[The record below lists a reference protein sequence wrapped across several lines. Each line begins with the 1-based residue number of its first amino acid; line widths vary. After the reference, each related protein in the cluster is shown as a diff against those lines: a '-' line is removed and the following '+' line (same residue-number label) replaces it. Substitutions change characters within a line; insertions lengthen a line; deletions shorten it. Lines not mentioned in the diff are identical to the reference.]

1 MRSRRTI
8 MLARLR
14 SIPLRPDWL
23 ILGAILILAIVLRVH
38 KIGAQSLWYDEGNSA
53 RIAERSLA
61 LIVEGAAGDIHP
73 PLYYIA
79 LKYWRAVF
87 GESEAALRSFSAVCS
102 VLTVL
107 FAYLIGRDAFGR
119 HVGLVAAFLLA
130 VMPFAIYYAQ
140 EARMYAL
147 LALCAAASTWAM
159 VRMGR
164 LGIGDWRVGI
174 RDWRSPISNPQSLI
188 LASLYV
194 SATAAGLWTHY
205 AYPFVMIA
213 QGIAYLVLTQFRA
226 CAARS
231 QRDAFMRYILANV
244 ISIAIFLPW
253 LPVAIRQVLGWGVER
268 PAYAFGAALLD
279 AYRALIVGRTL
290 PPDQALL
297 SVGLFTMCVALGV
310 GLSRQ
315 EGLAERLAML
325 ALMGAPLIL
334 LLALG
339 LYREAYL
346 KFLLVCVLPLC
357 VLAARGIVEIGD
369 RGWEIVNPQS
379 PILNLLITAIAC
391 IPAATLIPAL
401 RNLYDNP
408 AYARDDYRG
417 IQRLIA
423 ADARPDDAVLFLA
436 PNQWEVFTYYQRDDR
451 NLFPLAYRPATYEA
465 VAAQMQAIASAH
477 RRIFA
482 LYFAERDADPEGWYE
497 LWMSGSL
504 YKAHERWV
512 GNIRLAIYDTGA
524 DRDVWPVAAGA
535 AFGDAITLVEAR
547 GRFGE
552 ARRGDVVPI
561 ELTWQAQA
569 RPEQRYKVFVHIG
582 PPDGPPVAQHDSE
595 PVAGY
600 RPTDSWSPDERI
612 TDRRGAWIAPETPSG
627 TYGVFVGLYDP
638 DTGARLPVIQN
649 GALVDDRLKLGE
661 ITIR

>member
-1 MRSRRTI
+1 
-8 MLARLR
+8 MLARLP
-14 SIPLRPDWL
+14 STLFRPHWL
-23 ILGAILILAIVLRVH
+23 ILGAILALAVALRLH

-61 LIVEGAAGDIHP
+61 LIVAGAAGDIHP

-87 GESEAALRSFSAVCS
+87 GEGEAALRAFSAACS
-102 VLTVL
+102 VLIVPC
-107 FAYLIGRDAFGR
+107 AYLLGRDAFDR
-119 HVGLVAAFLLA
+119 RAGLVAAFLLA

-147 LALCAAASTWAM
+147 LALCAAASTWA
-159 VRMGR
+159 VLRMAHR
-164 LGIGDWRVGI
+164 
-174 RDWRSPISNPQSLI
+174 RSTPATCCAPTADRPSLPFA
-188 LASLYV
+188 LLYAT
-194 SATAAGLWTHY
+194 ATAAGLWTHY

-213 QGIAYLVLTQFRA
+213 QGMAYLALAQLSA
-226 CAARS
+226 CAARLR
-231 QRDAFMRYILANV
+231 RDALMRYVLANIV
-244 ISIAIFLPW
+244 AIAIFLPW
-253 LPVAIRQVLGWGVER
+253 LPVAIRQVQGWGVER

-290 PPDQALL
+290 PPDSALL
-297 SVGLFTMCVALGV
+297 PVGLFTACVALGV
-310 GLSRQ
+310 GLGRR
-315 EGLAERLAML
+315 EALAERLAML
-325 ALMGAPLIL
+325 ALMGAPPIL

-357 VLAARGIVEIGD
+357 ILAARGVAAVVDEGMAMVAA
-369 RGWEIVNPQS
+369 RRKRAHPLS
-379 PILNLLITAIAC
+379 APALTAALAL
-391 IPAATLIPAL
+391 IPAATLIPSL

-417 IQRLIA
+417 IRQLIA

-465 VAAQMQAIASAH
+465 VAAEMQAIASAH

-512 GNIRLAIYDTGA
+512 GNIRLAIYDSGA
-524 DRDVWPVAAGA
+524 DRDAWPVAAGA

-552 ARRGDVVPI
+552 AHRGDVVPI
-561 ELTWQAQA
+561 ELTWQARA
-569 RPEQRYKVFVHIG
+569 KPERRYKVFVHVG

-600 RPTDSWSPDERI
+600 RPTNGWQADERI
-612 TDRRGAWIAPETPSG
+612 ADRRGAWIAPETPPG
-627 TYGVFVGLYDP
+627 TYSVFVGLYDP
-638 DTGARLPVIQN
+638 DTGARLPIAQD
-649 GALVDDRLKLGE
+649 GAPADGRLKIGE

>member
-1 MRSRRTI
+1 

-14 SIPLRPDWL
+14 FNPLRPYWL
-23 ILGAILILAIVLRVH
+23 ILGAILILAVALRLH

-87 GESEAALRSFSAVCS
+87 GESEAALRALSAACS
-102 VLTVL
+102 TLTVL
-107 FAYLIGRDAFGR
+107 YAYLIGRDAFGR
-119 HVGLVAAFLLA
+119 RTGLVAAFLLA

-164 LGIGDWRVGI
+164 LGIGDWRLGI

-213 QGIAYLVLTQFRA
+213 QGVAYLVLSLLRPPRKICLGT
-226 CAARS
+226 
-231 QRDAFMRYILANV
+231 LAPFIV
-244 ISIAIFLPW
+244 SSLIAVALFLPW
-253 LPVAIRQVLGWGVER
+253 LPVAVRQVQGWGVDR
-268 PAYAFGAALLD
+268 PAYALGPALLD
-279 AYRALIVGRTL
+279 AYRTLIVGRTL

-297 SVGLFTMCVALGV
+297 PVGLFTVCVALGV
-310 GLSRQ
+310 GLGRQ
-315 EGLAERLAML
+315 EALAERLATL
-325 ALMGAPLIL
+325 ALMGTPLIL

-357 VLAARGIVEIGD
+357 VLAARGIVETGD
-369 RGWEIVNPQS
+369 RGLEIVNPQS

-391 IPAATLIPAL
+391 IPAAMLIPSL

-451 NLFPLAYRPATYEA
+451 NLFPLTYRPASYET

-497 LWMSGSL
+497 LWMSGNL
-504 YKAHERWV
+504 YKAHERWI
-512 GNIRLAIYDTGA
+512 GNIRLAIYDSGT
-524 DRDVWPVAAGA
+524 DRDAWPVIPGA
-535 AFGDAITLVEAR
+535 TFGDAIVLVEAR
-547 GRFGE
+547 GRLDE
-552 ARRGDVVPI
+552 TRRGDVMPL

-569 RPEQRYKVFVHIG
+569 KPARRYKVFIHIG

-600 RPTDSWSPDERI
+600 RPTDGWSPDERI
-612 TDRRGAWIAPETPSG
+612 VDRRGAWIGPDVPPG
-627 TYGVFVGLYDP
+627 VYGVFVGLYDP

-649 GALVDDRLKLGE
+649 GAPVGDRLKLGE